1 MFIYSACR
9 IPFIIFRLRYGRRV
23 GVYENHSGWNR
34 DILNDATDK
43 RRRQRNNHQHKIRNN
58 DWIDNWRQIER
69 TNKRQKIII
78 YGIEWF
84 LAVFNT
90 QLISFIKMCF
100 RFIFTKHFVNVFVIF
115 IARNSHPVIS
125 LGILF
130 LLCNKYITDD
140 DDIEMSMLKIIAC
153 ETIST
158 EQLAILKQHQKAY
171 QSHKRT
177 LFLLKLTFLLNNK

>member
-23 GVYENHSGWNR
+23 GVYENHCSWNR
-34 DILNDATDK
+34 EILNDATDK
-43 RRRQRNNHQHKIRNN
+43 RQRQRNNHQHKIRNN

-90 QLISFIKMCF
+90 QLISFIKMCIAIHIHQTF
-100 RFIFTKHFVNVFVIF
+100 RECFRHFHRTQFTSRYISRDIISFV
-115 IARNSHPVIS
+115 
-125 LGILF
+125 
-130 LLCNKYITDD
+130 
-140 DDIEMSMLKIIAC
+140 
-153 ETIST
+153 
-158 EQLAILKQHQKAY
+158 
-171 QSHKRT
+171 
-177 LFLLKLTFLLNNK
+177 

>member
-34 DILNDATDK
+34 EILNDATDK

-100 RFIFTKHFVNVFVIF
+100 RFIFTKYFVNVFVIF
-115 IARNSHPVIS
+115 IARNSHPVIT
-125 LGILF
+125 LGILSF
-130 LLCNKYITDD
+130 LLCNKYITGRWWYRNIDAENYCMWNN
-140 DDIEMSMLKIIAC
+140 IYRAIGNIITAS
-153 ETIST
+153 ESI
-158 EQLAILKQHQKAY
+158 QKLQTHAGFY
-171 QSHKRT
+171 
-177 LFLLKLTFLLNNK
+177 